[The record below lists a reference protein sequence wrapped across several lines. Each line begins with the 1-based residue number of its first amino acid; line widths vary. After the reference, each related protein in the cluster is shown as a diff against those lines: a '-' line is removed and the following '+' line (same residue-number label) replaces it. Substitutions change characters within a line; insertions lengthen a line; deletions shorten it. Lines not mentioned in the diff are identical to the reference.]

1 MEDKNIVAQDGV
13 FDPETC
19 PLEVLRQK
27 IDQFENEEDFYNTM
41 QLSAKTFINSVY
53 GVFGTEFF
61 NLANT
66 DIAESITLQGQD
78 LIKYSVVQINDYIK
92 NLWNQDY
99 DGHKRIADRM
109 KGIFGDAFA
118 YDKFLEAARNNKIM
132 VDTMQIYGDSVTGDS
147 MIDLH
152 DGSRMSIEEMFNEC
166 CDSEAHDK
174 IRVKSSR
181 IVKSYDLSHGDVAF
195 YGVKYIMRHYTDKS
209 IWEIVSKC
217 GKSIC
222 VTGDHSVMVSRNDN
236 IIEMKPYEILDTD
249 RLVISEDDKSFT
261 TQIVSVKCVN
271 ERYAGFVYDIAIDTD
286 TENHNFFANGILVHN
301 TDSVSGDSVVITEK
315 HPEGIAIEKFYNENV
330 ENVSDSTKAGH
341 ESIWTDD
348 KVLNYSIDSFH
359 TGEYPLYYGKV
370 KRIIRH
376 KVSKAKWVLR
386 TDFDHEVF
394 CTEDHSIVV
403 YRNDHFAKVR
413 PSDVTY
419 EDKVAIADEMYG
431 DLVEDLVHITSCEC
445 VGEYKNEYVYDIEM
459 DDENHTFFANGILV
473 HNSAYITMQPV
484 IDACYI
490 PKDQELEFD
499 LAFYDE
505 ILEAYM
511 DGKFDEYAAKFNCKK
526 NLEKFELEKISRTI
540 IMLAKK
546 NYMCDVEWIDSGAR
560 FEPTHHITYT
570 GFDVVKGSTPEY
582 CRKEMKDF
590 VTFVMGVLNTGRKP
604 TLGEIV
610 KRLVDIKKRFS
621 MQSPNDIAKSTSISN
636 YESFVMNDKGPEIKY
651 FEFKTALDANGQ
663 PIQTGEKLPVP
674 IHVRAAAIYNN
685 MLFNKAKKYRSK
697 YNLLK
702 SGDKVRFYYTGD
714 DSVFGFVPDLFP
726 MEFAPKM
733 NIDIQFEKML
743 LSPLNRIIVALGYN
757 EIAPTLTYTPSL
769 F

>member
-1 MEDKNIVAQDGV
+1 MEEKNIVSQEEV

-19 PLEVLRQK
+19 PLDVLRQK
-27 IDQFENEEDFYNTM
+27 IDQYENEEDFYNTM

-99 DGHKRIADRM
+99 EGHKRIADRM
-109 KGIFGDAFA
+109 KEIFGDAFA
-118 YDKFLEAARNNKIM
+118 YDKFIEAARNNKIM
-132 VDTMQIYGDSVTGDS
+132 VDTMQIYGD
-147 MIDLH
+147 
-152 DGSRMSIEEMFNEC
+152 
-166 CDSEAHDK
+166 
-174 IRVKSSR
+174 
-181 IVKSYDLSHGDVAF
+181 
-195 YGVKYIMRHYTDKS
+195 TD
-209 IWEIVSKC
+209 
-217 GKSIC
+217 
-222 VTGDHSVMVSRNDN
+222 
-236 IIEMKPYEILDTD
+236 
-249 RLVISEDDKSFT
+249 
-261 TQIVSVKCVN
+261 
-271 ERYAGFVYDIAIDTD
+271 
-286 TENHNFFANGILVHN
+286 
-301 TDSVSGDSVVITEK
+301 
-315 HPEGIAIEKFYNENV
+315 
-330 ENVSDSTKAGH
+330 
-341 ESIWTDD
+341 
-348 KVLNYSIDSFH
+348 
-359 TGEYPLYYGKV
+359 
-370 KRIIRH
+370 
-376 KVSKAKWVLR
+376 
-386 TDFDHEVF
+386 
-394 CTEDHSIVV
+394 
-403 YRNDHFAKVR
+403 
-413 PSDVTY
+413 
-419 EDKVAIADEMYG
+419 
-431 DLVEDLVHITSCEC
+431 
-445 VGEYKNEYVYDIEM
+445 
-459 DDENHTFFANGILV
+459 
-473 HNSAYITMQPV
+473 SAYITMQPV